1 MDKKALKKQYK
12 ETLQPMGIFKIENRV
27 NGKILIVSS
36 NNIPGRINRE
46 KFQLDM
52 GGHPNTDLQKDYKEF
67 GKDNFV
73 FEIIDNLKPKEDP
86 AYNYTDD
93 LAVLEA
99 MWIEKLQSYGEKG
112 YNVINKGRLV

>member
-12 ETLQPMGIFKIENRV
+12 ETLQPMSVFKIENKI

-46 KFQLDM
+46 KFQLDI
-52 GGHPNTDLQKDYKEF
+52 GGHPHTDLQKDYKEF

-73 FEIIDNLKPKEDP
+73 FEIIDQL
-86 AYNYTDD
+86 T
-93 LAVLEA
+93 V
-99 MWIEKLQSYGEKG
+99 
-112 YNVINKGRLV
+112 NVINS